1 MLPDRELAVIGQ
13 PERRAIDVTQDHVVI
28 REVGNPLADLV
39 EAPERGQNLRLRHLG
54 RSSRAPCRIIVTTD
68 SELPALAWVCRRDGF
83 EPSPAC
89 VLRPLA
95 EAMDPL
101 RAGCETVG
109 RWFADDWAHL
119 RAGVTAAGRDLGAT
133 DDRVAAAFP
142 DVA

>member
-1 MLPDRELAVIGQ
+1 MEQTI
-13 PERRAIDVTQDHVVI
+13 
-28 REVGNPLADLV
+28 EVATWV
-39 EAPERGQNLRLRHLG
+39 EMR
-54 RSSRAPCRIIVTTD
+54 
-68 SELPALAWVCRRDGF
+68 ELPAAMDRFATQFGDITDHAVAWVCRRDGF

-119 RAGVTAAGRDLGAT
+119 RAGVTAAGHDLGAT